1 MRARSWKS
9 LRHDVTPPCLHYLLI
24 HFDVPYVPSAAGWT
38 LAIGGLVERPLQLTL
53 DELRRCPERTLRVT
67 LDAVFVS
74 LAQQPL
80 IVAADPR
87 LLAIAIGSSL
97 LQHAIPFRSSTFRA
111 NPLTKSAAQSGG
123 RRTKTS
129 KETARSVGAVVPRSR
144 RPRVRRGRY
153 GIWRRRLE
161 RAGGGSSQS
170 RYPTMAANPAKADFP
185 LVERR
190 D

>member
-9 LRHDVTPPCLHYLLI
+9 LRHDVTPPGLHYLLI

-129 KETARSVGAVVPRSR
+129 KETASRWVRWCRDRAARECAAGAM
-144 RPRVRRGRY
+144 GF
-153 GIWRRRLE
+153 GD
-161 RAGGGSSQS
+161 GG
-170 RYPTMAANPAKADFP
+170 
-185 LVERR
+185 
-190 D
+190 